1 MVALSSKLNKHTNAL
16 KQWSAKHKTKIY
28 VVLITTVVAFIYFKP
43 QQFIDVWLT
52 RDQQG
57 QLLFNLG
64 KYDQSATRFTNTR
77 WQAYSLY
84 GAEKFDQSATMY
96 SQFKSADDRL
106 ARANALAHNRRYV
119 KARDMYKDILLNFP
133 EDQSALHNQQLVQKI
148 IDDNNRLSESQK
160 AEEGDSSD
168 ELGDEPQTSDG
179 AEKKQARKQ
188 VIEQMSAEQLLLD
201 PALND
206 MWLRQVQKDP
216 AQFLSRKFLLQTQLQ
231 NEASKTLPTTKET
244 VPGGGNDN
252 E

>member
-1 MVALSSKLNKHTNAL
+1 MVTLSSKLNKHTNAL

-28 VVLITTVVAFIYFKP
+28 VVLITTVIAFIYFKP
-43 QQFIDVWLT
+43 QQFIDLWLT

-84 GAEKFDQSATMY
+84 GAEKFDQSATLY
-96 SQFKSADDRL
+96 SQFKGADEML
-106 ARANALAHNRRYV
+106 ARANALAHNRRYI

-160 AEEGDSSD
+160 GDEGASD

-231 NEASKTLPTTKET
+231 KETPQTLPTTDKT
-244 VPGGGNDN
+244 VSDGEIKDD
-252 E
+252 